1 MWQANAPIE
10 SRYAPPQQETADPI
24 AQQKQQ
30 LYAQAMGDLG
40 QQQSQA
46 KEGQRGSRTYSGA
59 KKDSGNPMSSI
70 MSLIGGGSNGNSST
84 MAGPDIGSFGAIG

>member
-10 SRYAPPQQETADPI
+10 SRYAPQQESADPV

-40 QQQSQA
+40 QQQSA
-46 KEGQRGSRTYSGA
+46 P
-59 KKDSGNPMSSI
+59 KKGIVYPKQEESNPMGGI
-70 MSLIGGGSNGNSST
+70 MKLLKGGSNGNSTT
-84 MAGPDIGSFGAIG
+84 MAGPDFGSHMGDA